1 MYRSPLQMG
10 RGEARDQST
19 IRKRIACKR
28 QKQKRRLITTGLAA
42 RKAAP
47 MTAQQLNQHLRH
59 LGEANLFIVQTR
71 ARIERQRLLLATLD
85 AGGRKAKYS
94 LTRSET
100 TLQGMLQGRALILE
114 DLNRSAIGFH
124 EPEGLRGRA
133 REARA
138 IADDITARAGKRLM
152 LRVAKS
158 YDRLAKLAEHRPV
171 RRSPRS
177 DCGFSD

>member
-1 MYRSPLQMG
+1 
-10 RGEARDQST
+10 
-19 IRKRIACKR
+19 
-28 QKQKRRLITTGLAA
+28 
-42 RKAAP
+42 

-114 DLNRSAIGFH
+114 DLNRPAIGFLD

-138 IADDITARAGKRLM
+138 IADDITAREGKRLM

-171 RRSPRS
+171 RRSPHS
-177 DCGFSD
+177 DRGFSD

>member
-1 MYRSPLQMG
+1 
-10 RGEARDQST
+10 
-19 IRKRIACKR
+19 
-28 QKQKRRLITTGLAA
+28 
-42 RKAAP
+42 

-59 LGEANLFIVQTR
+59 LGEANLLIVQTR
-71 ARIERQRLLLATLD
+71 ARIERERFLLANLD
-85 AGGRKAKYS
+85 ADGHKGRKAKYS

-114 DLNRSAIGFH
+114 DLNRPAIGFLD

-138 IADDITARAGKRLM
+138 IADDITAGEGKRLM

-158 YDRLAKLAEHRPV
+158 YDQLAKLAEHRPV

-177 DCGFSD
+177 D

>member
-1 MYRSPLQMG
+1 
-10 RGEARDQST
+10 
-19 IRKRIACKR
+19 
-28 QKQKRRLITTGLAA
+28 
-42 RKAAP
+42 

-71 ARIERQRLLLATLD
+71 ARIERERLLLAILD
-85 AGGRKAKYS
+85 AGGHKGRKAKYS

-138 IADDITARAGKRLM
+138 IADDITAREGKRLM

-171 RRSPRS
+171 RRSPHS